1 MRTNKSGMRIQSINR
16 VQQCQY
22 SHNLGFTL
30 IELIIGIVVLSI
42 SFSVIT
48 SLVMPATVQSAN
60 QLQQV
65 RAAELAQTVMNDI
78 LARSF
83 DENSDHAGGI
93 ARCGE
98 PSSNPCTAHNLLV
111 SGNTGDLVSN
121 DGESNR
127 TLYDDVDDYLCINK
141 ADPENPEG
149 LDCADLSKWGNTS
162 FANDLYTGFRLI
174 VDVFYDGD
182 YDGVDDGRI
191 ANAKLIELR
200 VIPPDGDAIVV
211 TSYKVNF

>member
-1 MRTNKSGMRIQSINR
+1 MWSSKLSQSKRASSTIN
-16 VQQCQY
+16 QHKQCLSSQ
-22 SHNLGFTL
+22 GFTL

-65 RAAELAQTVMNDI
+65 RAAELGQTVMNDI

-93 ARCGE
+93 TRCGE
-98 PSSNPCTAHNLLV
+98 LISTCTLPSNLR
-111 SGNTGDLVSN
+111 DEEA
-121 DGESNR
+121 DR
-127 TLYDDVDDYLCINK
+127 AFYDDVDDYLCINK
-141 ADPENPEG
+141 ADPENPEN
-149 LDCADLSKWGNTS
+149 LSCADLSNWGNTS
-162 FANDLYTGFRLI
+162 FANDLYAGFRVI
-174 VDVFYDGD
+174 IDVFYDGN
-182 YDGVDDGRI
+182 YDGIDDGQI
-191 ANAKLIELR
+191 ANAKLIRLR
-200 VIPPDGDAIVV
+200 VIPPDGAAIVI